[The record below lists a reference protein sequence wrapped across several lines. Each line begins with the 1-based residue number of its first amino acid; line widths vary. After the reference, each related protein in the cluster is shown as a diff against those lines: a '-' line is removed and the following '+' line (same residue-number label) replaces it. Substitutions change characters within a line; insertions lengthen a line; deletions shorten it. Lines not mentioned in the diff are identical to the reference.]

1 MSKAQI
7 YFIISLLF
15 AMVVAVFAIQ
25 NTEQISINFLFWQ
38 FSEISKV
45 FVILASATVGAMLV
59 VFLGLWW
66 QLKRFIHIRHL
77 EGEIKE
83 LKNKPLQAPG
93 EQTTINK
100 EEEALPNKTVD

>member
-1 MSKAQI
+1 MSKAQV
-7 YFIISLLF
+7 YFILSLIF
-15 AMVVAVFAIQ
+15 ALVVAIFAIQ

-45 FVILASATVGAMLV
+45 VVILASATVGAMLV

-83 LKNKPLQAPG
+83 LKNRPSKTPG
-93 EQTTINK
+93 EDITIHK
-100 EEEALPNKTVD
+100 EGEALPVKTVD